1 MPHNEPKADQGMFRV
16 SQRRMKV
23 RPKGVSKNFFR
34 GKLKPAR
41 TAAK

>member
-1 MPHNEPKADQGMFRV
+1 MIKSSQGLFRY
-16 SQRRMKV
+16 SPRRMKV

-34 GKLKPAR
+34 GKRKGPRA